1 MTVGQYER
9 QFQNLYVFASPLI
22 PSEQHMIER
31 FRDGLRQELR
41 KGLVT
46 LQPGTVRELVEAAQ
60 ALETVIGE
68 EDPVIGRQELGK
80 RKEPTSFT
88 GKPPL
93 PKRGGGGFRQGQSS
107 RK

>member
-1 MTVGQYER
+1 
-9 QFQNLYVFASPLI
+9 LI
-22 PSEQHMIER
+22 PFEQHRIER
-31 FRDGLRQELR
+31 FLDGLRQELR

-46 LQPGTVRELVEAAQ
+46 LQPGTIRELVEAAQ

-68 EDPVIGRQELGK
+68 EDHVIGRQELGK
-80 RKEPTSFT
+80 RKEPTSLT

-93 PKRGGGGFRQGQSS
+93 PKRGGGGFQQGQSS